1 MTQEFRFRL
10 QIQGLKGSWI
20 FDIPIGSEPT
30 IIGRQAGV
38 DLVLEHQQVSR
49 RHAALYCSD
58 TECQIADLGSANG
71 TRLNGQKLA
80 PQAAVT
86 LKPGDSIQI
95 GAFNLDFEQ
104 IPVEAPQEVEQPE
117 APAPPPPEEVVIQ
130 AAEKPEEPEL
140 PPPPPADFLPPMS
153 KPRFD
158 PSKPPPGLDFESIRL
173 LSYLPGIY
181 HTEFMSHFLG
191 IFEAVLF
198 PVEWQIDNFDL
209 FLDPGTAPRSFLPWL
224 ANWFDLVFDST
235 WSETQQRA
243 FLKEAYA
250 IYSHSGTRA
259 GLSRVL
265 EIYCG
270 STPEIDDQSED
281 LAPHTFRVKLT
292 GVSVERKHVERLI
305 NTYKPAHT
313 TYTLE
318 LSG

>member
-1 MTQEFRFRL
+1 MSQTFEFRL
-10 QIQGLKGSWI
+10 HILGNAKSWEYV
-20 FDIPIGSEPT
+20 IPIRSTPVV
-30 IIGRQAGV
+30 IGRQPGM

-49 RHAALYCSD
+49 KHAELYCSS

-71 TRLNGQKLA
+71 TRLNGQKLT
-80 PQAAVT
+80 PQAAVV

-95 GAFNLDFEQ
+95 GAFKLDFEQ
-104 IPVEAPQEVEQPE
+104 IPVEAPNERERE
-117 APAPPPPEEVVIQ
+117 LIPALHEEVVSR
-130 AAEKPEEPEL
+130 EKEPDI
-140 PPPPPADFLPPMS
+140 PPPPPPDFPPPAP

-158 PSKPPPGLDFESIRL
+158 PSQPPPGLSFTSERL

-181 HTEFMSHFLG
+181 HTKFMENFLA

-224 ANWFDLVFDST
+224 ANWFDVVFDAT
-235 WSETQQRA
+235 WSEAQQRT
-243 FLKEAYA
+243 FLKEAYW
-250 IYSHSGTRA
+250 IYSRSGTRA

-270 STPEIDDQSED
+270 RAPEIDDQSEG
-281 LAPHTFRVKLT
+281 LAPHTFRVKLA
-292 GVSVERKHVERLI
+292 GSAVQRKHLERLI
-305 NTYKPAHT
+305 NAYKPAHT

-318 LSG
+318 IS